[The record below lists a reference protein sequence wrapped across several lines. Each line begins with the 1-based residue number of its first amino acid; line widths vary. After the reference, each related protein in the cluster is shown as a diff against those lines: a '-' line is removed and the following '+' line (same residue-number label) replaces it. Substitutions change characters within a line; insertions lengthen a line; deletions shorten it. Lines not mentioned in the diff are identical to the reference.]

1 MLELDLPLWM
11 TDFIHVS
18 ILVVFILGL
27 LCFFLRR
34 SYIRQLVG
42 LKLMLQ
48 SVSLGLIF
56 TGWEQQDMVLA
67 QSMIIS
73 ALVIE
78 AVVIGLALTMI
89 IQITKHSQNEI
100 ELNQQPPVGV
110 EEAQGL
116 LTDD

>member
-1 MLELDLPLWM
+1 MLELDLPMWL

-18 ILVVFILGL
+18 VLAVFIIGL

-56 TGWEQQDMVLA
+56 TGWEKQDLFLA

-89 IQITKHSQNEI
+89 IQITKHTRDDQAS
-100 ELNQQPPVGV
+100 L
-110 EEAQGL
+110 EEG
-116 LTDD
+116 

>member
-1 MLELDLPLWM
+1 MIELDLPMWM
-11 TDFIHVS
+11 VDFIHISV
-18 ILVVFILGL
+18 LAVFIIGL

-34 SYIRQLVG
+34 TYIRQLVG

-48 SVSLGLIF
+48 SVSLGLILA
-56 TGWEQQDMVLA
+56 GWERQDLFLA

-89 IQITKHSQNEI
+89 IQITKHKKDEKDVI
-100 ELNQQPPVGV
+100 EKG
-110 EEAQGL
+110 
-116 LTDD
+116 

>member
-1 MLELDLPLWM
+1 MIEHDLPLWIL
-11 TDFIHVS
+11 DFIHISV
-18 ILVVFILGL
+18 LVVFIIGL

-56 TGWEQQDMVLA
+56 TGWERQDLFLA

-89 IQITKHSQNEI
+89 IQITKHRQNS
-100 ELNQQPPVGV
+100 
-110 EEAQGL
+110 
-116 LTDD
+116 TDSTDEG

>member
-1 MLELDLPLWM
+1 MVELDLPMWM
-11 TDFIHVS
+11 MNFIHVS
-18 ILVVFILGL
+18 VLVVFIIGL

-56 TGWEQQDMVLA
+56 TGWEKQDMYLA

-89 IQITKHSQNEI
+89 IQITKHTQDEI
-100 ELNQQPPVGV
+100 SSKQEGEPNQF
-110 EEAQGL
+110 GL
-116 LTDD
+116 

>member
-1 MLELDLPLWM
+1 MVSLELPLWM
-11 TDFIHVS
+11 MDFIHVCVV
-18 ILVVFILGL
+18 VVFIIGL

-34 SYIRQLVG
+34 SYIRQVVG

-56 TGWEQQDMVLA
+56 TGWEKQDMFLA

-89 IQITKHSQNEI
+89 IQITKHTQNE
-100 ELNQQPPVGV
+100 NKT
-110 EEAQGL
+110 AQEGKEI
-116 LTDD
+116 

>member
-1 MLELDLPLWM
+1 MVNLDLPAWM
-11 TDFIHVS
+11 MSFIHVAV
-18 ILVVFILGL
+18 LVVFILGL

-56 TGWEQQDMVLA
+56 TGWERQDMFLA

-89 IQITKHSQNEI
+89 IQITRH
-100 ELNQQPPVGV
+100 
-110 EEAQGL
+110 AQEKG
-116 LTDD
+116 

>member
-1 MLELDLPLWM
+1 MPELDLPLWLM
-11 TDFIHVS
+11 DFIHVS
-18 ILVVFILGL
+18 VLVVFIIGL

-34 SYIRQLVG
+34 SCIRQLVG

-48 SVSLGLIF
+48 SVSLGLIYS
-56 TGWEQQDMVLA
+56 GWEKRDMFQA

-89 IQITKHSQNEI
+89 IQIAQHKQDENEAI
-100 ELNQQPPVGV
+100 GD
-110 EEAQGL
+110 G
-116 LTDD
+116 

>member
-1 MLELDLPLWM
+1 MIELDLPLWIL
-11 TDFIHVS
+11 DFIHISV
-18 ILVVFILGL
+18 LVVFIIGL

-56 TGWEQQDMVLA
+56 TGWERQDLFLA

-89 IQITKHSQNEI
+89 IQITKHRQNSTDST
-100 ELNQQPPVGV
+100 
-110 EEAQGL
+110 EEG
-116 LTDD
+116 